1 MPTRQ
6 DQDQDSPTHVCVCV
20 CVWLCGGPMLYGLT
34 FDIFISFV
42 ATAFNYFA
50 RCEQCP
56 TFLYAHFRHILW
68 NAIKIC
74 IWVIG
79 QGIELPKKTKKKQDI
94 CHTYMHGHLIIL
106 ENIAAEGNADSN

>member
-6 DQDQDSPTHVCVCV
+6 DQDQPHPYACVCV
-20 CVWLCGGPMLYGLT
+20 CVDGGPMLYGLT

-79 QGIELPKKTKKKQDI
+79 QAIELPKKKTRYMPHI
-94 CHTYMHGHLIIL
+94 CTYGHLIIL